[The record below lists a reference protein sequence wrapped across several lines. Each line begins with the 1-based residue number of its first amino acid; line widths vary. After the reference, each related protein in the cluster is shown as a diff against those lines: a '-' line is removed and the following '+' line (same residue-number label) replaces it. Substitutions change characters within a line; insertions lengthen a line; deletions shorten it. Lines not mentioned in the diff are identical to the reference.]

1 MVITAALSEIDT
13 KGYAVVTLL
22 HCQTLH
28 LPSTVLELL
37 CLLNYVSLM
46 SEANIFQAQIDPNQ
60 WVCDTPGV
68 NLILT
73 IGRMEITFYESF
85 CLLLPHIP
93 LAQPWVAE
101 LFSRLF
107 FQLVVGFCFR
117 SFRIPCLY
125 SFMIDSS
132 FSDLILTSL
141 HLNSGRLSLSPRI
154 FITPIYLDQNI
165 FLFQY
170 LRSDF

>member
-1 MVITAALSEIDT
+1 MI
-13 KGYAVVTLL
+13 
-22 HCQTLH
+22 
-28 LPSTVLELL
+28 LELL

-73 IGRMEITFYESF
+73 IGRMEITFYESHSVYCF
-85 CLLLPHIP
+85 HTYLLPSP
-93 LAQPWVAE
+93 GWLNSSLGW
-101 LFSRLF
+101 LF
-107 FQLVVGFCFR
+107 FQLVIGFSFR

-141 HLNSGRLSLSPRI
+141 HLNSGRLSLSPSI
-154 FITPIYLDQNI
+154 FITSTYLDQNI